1 MNSLFNKPKGF
12 GEILDHTF
20 RLSKQ
25 RFSDFFLILLIL
37 VGPIYVVQAVVQ
49 LLFGTSFFRET
60 GTGSNWFEQV
70 LSSFEQGTYEYTD
83 TSGSLGADISLIVVS
98 LISLIFLPIAQ
109 AAIILAVNH
118 IRKDEEYTVGSV
130 IKGAF
135 SRFWPLIGS
144 SILFFLIVFFMITI
158 PLVIVFIAGFV
169 SGAMNPILGILLGI
183 ILFLAFAVVI
193 AYLLTRWSFYFGSV
207 TLKEG
212 SPGFTRSWRLTRKRA
227 WPLIGLYI
235 IFSLITSTISGAF
248 QLSFS
253 VLLGN
258 SVLLGLIVN
267 TVSLIT
273 ALFFAVG
280 YAVIYFDLKVRHDAD
295 DLKDLIDEY
304 EELQ

>member
-1 MNSLFNKPKGF
+1 MNSFFNKPKGF

-37 VGPIYVVQAVVQ
+37 VGPIYVIQAIVQ
-49 LLFGTSFFRET
+49 LLTGTSFFRET

-70 LSSFEQGTYEYTD
+70 LSSFEEGAYEYTE
-83 TSGSLGADISLIVVS
+83 TAGNLGADIGLIAVS
-98 LISLIFLPIAQ
+98 LLSLIFLPVAQ
-109 AAIILAVNH
+109 AAIILAINH
-118 IRKDEEYTVGSV
+118 IRKEEEYTVSSV

-144 SILFFLIVFFMITI
+144 SILFFLIVFFMVVI
-158 PLVIVFIAGFV
+158 PLVITFMAGFA
-169 SGAMNPILGILLGI
+169 SGVIDPIVGILLGI
-183 ILFLAFAVVI
+183 ILFLGFAVGI

-212 SPGFTRSWRLTRKRA
+212 SPGFTRSWRLTRKRT
-227 WPLIGLYI
+227 WSVIGLYI
-235 IFSLITSTISGAF
+235 VFTLITTSISGAI

-258 SVLLGLIVN
+258 SVLLGMIVN
-267 TVSLIT
+267 AVSLFT
-273 ALFFAVG
+273 TLLFYVG
-280 YAVIYFDLKVRHDAD
+280 FAVIYFDLKIRHDAD
-295 DLKDLIDEY
+295 DLKDLIEEYDE
-304 EELQ
+304 QK